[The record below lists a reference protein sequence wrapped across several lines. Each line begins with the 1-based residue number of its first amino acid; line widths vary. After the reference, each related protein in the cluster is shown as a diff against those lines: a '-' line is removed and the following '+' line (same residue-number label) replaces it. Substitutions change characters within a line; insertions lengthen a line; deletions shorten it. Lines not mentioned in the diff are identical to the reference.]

1 MRRVT
6 KLWKET
12 PLLGF
17 GVPKWG
23 LGPADLLRKDVQGL
37 TSVFGG
43 AGGSRLAGTAQCA
56 GQSCCHWGLCCQVWG
71 KAPGCGLGVLWGVQ
85 GG

>member
-1 MRRVT
+1 MQRVT

-23 LGPADLLRKDVQGL
+23 LGPADLPRKDVQGL

-43 AGGSRLAGTAQCA
+43 AGGSRLAGTAQMCRA
-56 GQSCCHWGLCCQVWG
+56 ELLPLGLVL
-71 KAPGCGLGVLWGVQ
+71 PGVG
-85 GG
+85 